1 LKRLHVGISSFDRQ
15 GLYVIFFALI
25 MVCFECFSGFA
36 LAAMVISRN
45 YGFMFSVTGR
55 ILFMVMIG
63 IMVSALDTGSGFA
76 YAMCGITIA
85 NAGVNAAVMVTY
97 RDWTAEMVK
106 EHTKRADLQR

>member
-1 LKRLHVGISSFDRQ
+1 
-15 GLYVIFFALI
+15 

-36 LAAMVISRN
+36 LAAMVLSRN

-97 RDWTAEMVK
+97 RDWSAEMIK

>member
-1 LKRLHVGISSFDRQ
+1 MCISSSVYQ
-15 GLYVIFFALI
+15 GFYVIFFALI
-25 MVCFECFSGFA
+25 LICFECFSGIA
-36 LAAMVISRN
+36 LAAKVLSRN
-45 YGFMFSVTGR
+45 YGFMFSVAGR

-76 YAMCGITIA
+76 YAMCGITIV
-85 NAGVNAAVMVTY
+85 NAGVNAAVMLTY